1 MTMAFHALSN
11 NLAFKDIERREQGGN
26 AMALVIM
33 GHGASAALL
42 HRQTRLGAIKC
53 LNLALLIDRQDNGV
67 VRRID
72 VEANDVVQFGR
83 KLRIVGQLE
92 LAYPVRLEAM
102 STPYPLH
109 RTDADPGCLRH
120 LRTGPVTGRRRRASQ
135 RQGDHTFSNL
145 RAQRR
150 NTRPTRLVPPKAR
163 GSFVAETFLP
173 TPDHRLG
180 LAGGLHDLGRA
191 ATIGRQ
197 KHNLGPPNVLLRAIA
212 VSDHGFKLATVG
224 SAQLDIRSLVHP
236 PDSHTRA
243 LQGIPKRIEVS
254 DLDH

>member
-1 MTMAFHALSN
+1 MTQAQAGMQ
-11 NLAFKDIERREQGGN
+11 EC
-26 AMALVIM
+26 LVIF
-33 GHGASAALL
+33 ARSVEVC
-42 HRQTRLGAIKC
+42 TSP
-53 LNLALLIDRQDNGV
+53 
-67 VRRID
+67 RRP
-72 VEANDVVQFGR
+72 ARSKSRSF
-83 KLRIVGQLE
+83 
-92 LAYPVRLEAM
+92 
-102 STPYPLH
+102 
-109 RTDADPGCLRH
+109 
-120 LRTGPVTGRRRRASQ
+120 
-135 RQGDHTFSNL
+135 
-145 RAQRR
+145 
-150 NTRPTRLVPPKAR
+150 VPPKAR